1 MQHPSQRI
9 TVFEVAGLFNQA
21 FRKAATLDI
30 ALNGFRACG
39 LWPYNSDI
47 FQQEDFGPMSEQR
60 PPASTAP
67 VSNEPCI
74 NGMNIDTPLIEEL
87 NAALNLNDID
97 IDLDNL
103 DVFPH
108 GDISGVDEC
117 MNTGSSGPS
126 LQESS
131 HEEMYTGED
140 MSTFRITPTQADGRC
155 LFRSIATGIITDLQ
169 NAPRDQHGSL
179 LDNGLNQIETEAADQ
194 IRNSLVDYMKTNIDT
209 FREVSEG
216 SLNADQPPWIHFNCI
231 QDRIEFMHEPTAMP
245 GELEVA
251 SLSCMLR
258 RPIHILN
265 QESGNFM
272 AYGAESNDGPIYLQ
286 YSMIGEAA
294 GHYEYMQPVPA
305 YEACRPNAEST
316 CIYISDSPKP
326 TDLNKEVSPD
336 SQFNPTEK
344 MQPEPYRNLIEEVS
358 PLPTART
365 PRRRKRNTEGAAL
378 LTSPTLKKRLIE
390 KQSSRCKTT
399 QTKQKKTTAPKHPTS
414 AAPKSRKIEAQK
426 QVWFCIICGDTYSN
440 SRPREKWVLCQGDCN
455 EWAHVD
461 CTERSHKFLCPHCEE

>member
-1 MQHPSQRI
+1 MSEQRPPAS
-9 TVFEVAGLFNQA
+9 TAPVPEQRPPASTAPVSEQRPPASTAPVSEQRPPA
-21 FRKAATLDI
+21 STAPVSEQRPPASTAPVSEQRPPAST
-30 ALNGFRACG
+30 A
-39 LWPYNSDI
+39 PV
-47 FQQEDFGPMSEQR
+47 SEQR

-117 MNTGSSGPS
+117 MNTGSSDPS

-140 MSTFRITPTQADGRC
+140 MSTFRITPTQGDGRC
-155 LFRSIATGIITDLQ
+155 LFRSITTGIITDLQ

-216 SLNADQPPWIHFNCI
+216 SLNADQPPWMHFNCI

-258 RPIHILN
+258 RPIHMLN

-294 GHYEYMQPVPA
+294 GHYENLQPVPA

-326 TDLNKEVSPD
+326 TDLNKKVSSD

-358 PLPTART
+358 PLPTVRT
-365 PRRRKRNTEGAAL
+365 PRRRKRNTEGSAL
-378 LTSPTLKKRLIE
+378 LT
-390 KQSSRCKTT
+390 
-399 QTKQKKTTAPKHPTS
+399 
-414 AAPKSRKIEAQK
+414 
-426 QVWFCIICGDTYSN
+426 
-440 SRPREKWVLCQGDCN
+440 
-455 EWAHVD
+455 
-461 CTERSHKFLCPHCEE
+461 